1 MSAEMGETT
10 AWGTEPP
17 SGVGPCRNGKD
28 RGFPRGCLWPFTSI
42 SEAHGLTPCWGWWD
56 SAVPLFG
63 VLALDPSPSISSWLV
78 SWNVLSLGL
87 YLGSAAKNPI
97 SHGQPSWDLAPA
109 GSLRRVRGARALKPC
124 PQHLPPAFKPL
135 KPTSLP
141 LKPEWAVTGHQPQAG
156 SQGCV
161 ACIVRNARGGRV
173 GPGGISARPPLRS
186 PTCTAA
192 PGRVGKLTFKDMV

>member
-135 KPTSLP
+135 KPISLP
-141 LKPEWAVTGHQPQAG
+141 LKPDGHH
-156 SQGCV
+156 
-161 ACIVRNARGGRV
+161 
-173 GPGGISARPPLRS
+173 RPS
-186 PTCTAA
+186 A
-192 PGRVGKLTFKDMV
+192 PGWISGLCRLHCEECSGRQGWTGGHFCKATTEKPHLHGCSRTSWKIDF